1 MGANVMRCEEC
12 DAQAAEVVGFTDDA
26 RTEIRCSACGFHW
39 VHGPSPQDLRA
50 GRTGGRK
57 FHCPVCPHVFADQ
70 LAPIITIGTPSQ
82 IGHRCDRTKSFVLG
96 ATYGADP
103 KALDRRLAQVADAEL
118 AEWPRVLE
126 MKRERLSPR

>member
-1 MGANVMRCEEC
+1 
-12 DAQAAEVVGFTDDA
+12 
-26 RTEIRCSACGFHW
+26 
-39 VHGPSPQDLRA
+39 
-50 GRTGGRK
+50 
-57 FHCPVCPHVFADQ
+57 